1 MSAGTSHE
9 SDRLPNSLRQEGPR
23 PYGKHAERQSHH
35 LHSRPLG
42 APLDCDR
49 AGSPRHNTDRGGPA
63 QAATTILAAPNPFDG
78 VTPDFSIFGLQFTQA
93 WQKLLGGAWGIGF
106 VFTAFSAIRATVALA
121 RAKKGGYG
129 VQVAEQT
136 EDAKWAGIAFGALS
150 MLGVIVGGVIAV
162 FQ

>member
-1 MSAGTSHE
+1 MNPIDHRIL
-9 SDRLPNSLRQEGPR
+9 SDRKAHFPMG
-23 PYGKHAERQSHH
+23 
-35 LHSRPLG
+35 
-42 APLDCDR
+42 
-49 AGSPRHNTDRGGPA
+49 NTLNDNRTIFIRGRWARRLTAIALVALATTLIGGGPA
-63 QAATTILAAPNPFDG
+63 QAATTILAAENPFDG

-93 WQKLLGGAWGIGF
+93 WQKVLGGFWGIGF
-106 VFTAFSAIRATVALA
+106 VVTAFSAIRATVALA

-150 MLGVIVGGVIAV
+150 MLGVIVGGVITV